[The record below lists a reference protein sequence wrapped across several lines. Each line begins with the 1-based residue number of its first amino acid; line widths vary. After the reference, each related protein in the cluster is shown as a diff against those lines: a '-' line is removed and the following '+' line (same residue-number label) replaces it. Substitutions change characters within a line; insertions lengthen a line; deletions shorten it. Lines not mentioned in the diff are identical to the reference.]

1 MARPLILFV
10 ISHIMNIHYF
20 LNNLVQRTSN
30 AFRRMSKRELGDDVK
45 YYDADD
51 GAKNIG
57 EVVIPSSPIYVQ
69 SD

>member
-1 MARPLILFV
+1 
-10 ISHIMNIHYF
+10 MNIHYF

-30 AFRRMSKRELGDDVK
+30 ALRRMSKRELGDDVK